1 MKSIVKWGIGAGVC
15 AAAAVCWYSFSGS
28 DEEIVTFRKAK
39 VVQDDF
45 VLRVQATGTLEP
57 EELVDVGAQVTGKIL
72 ELGRVINSP
81 AEGETYDP
89 AKHDPA
95 YCYTLNGQEVRG
107 YGYLLVKEAAAD
119 AQAAEEADT
128 LSEEETAVRELSVTE
143 LEKVLL
149 NGRIEDAEVDADG
162 NVWVG
167 KQAVSLMLVN
177 GKPVVNGNPQTGKL
191 VDYAAEVEENQLLA
205 RIDDELVKLSVERAE
220 ASVRQAK
227 SQLSQAKS
235 QLMQAESDVLKA
247 DASAQQAEAGLA
259 QAQANL
265 RQVEANVAQA
275 EVNKNKADRDLERAK
290 KLGVG
295 DALSQMDFDQY
306 LSSAENAG
314 ASLTSAKAQI
324 DTAKAQI
331 QSAEAQ
337 LASAK
342 VQQKSAQV
350 QVESAKAQV
359 ESAEAQV
366 VSANVQLKSE
376 KRNEE
381 YTLIVSPI
389 KGTVI
394 VRQANVGQT
403 VVSSMSAS
411 TLFLVAK
418 DLRKM
423 QIWSSVNEADIAKVR
438 SCREVRYT
446 VDALP
451 NESFTGTV
459 NKVRPNATM
468 ASNVVTYIVEVDI
481 ENSVDPK
488 TNMIKLL
495 PYMSANANFIVK
507 DVQGCLMV
515 QDAVFDFMPEE
526 KYMADGEA
534 EKLQQA
540 PAKRGPRP
548 EMPAGAEH
556 PKRPDFDDSFTPAIV
571 WKLNSDDKLEH
582 VRVLR
587 GESDGTR
594 SIVKPMPGQT
604 LDAGTE
610 FVTAI
615 MVQKKDAAQGGAPEG
630 NSPFGMKRPERRQ
643 RSAGG
648 ASPAGGAAGGGRPSG
663 PPM

>member
-1 MKSIVKWGIGAGVC
+1 MKSIIKWGIGAGVC
-15 AAAAVCWYSFSGS
+15 AAAVVCWYSFSGS
-28 DEEIVTFRKAK
+28 DEEVVSFRKTK

-81 AEGETYDP
+81 AEGEAYDET
-89 AKHDPA
+89 KHDPA
-95 YCYTLNGQEVRG
+95 YSYVLNGEKVSG
-107 YGYLLVKEAAAD
+107 YGYLLVKEKDTASTPTV
-119 AQAAEEADT
+119 AAEPRV
-128 LSEEETAVRELSVTE
+128 LSELDVR
-143 LEKVLL
+143 KVLL
-149 NGRIEDAEVDADG
+149 NGKIADATVDADD
-162 NVWVG
+162 NMWVG
-167 KQAVSLMLVN
+167 NQAVSLMLVN

-191 VDYAAEVEENQLLA
+191 VDYASEVEENQLLA

-220 ASVRQAK
+220 ASVHQAM
-227 SQLSQAKS
+227 SQLA
-235 QLMQAESDVLKA
+235 QAEADILRA
-247 DASAQQAEAGLA
+247 DATVQQSEAGLA

-275 EVNKNKADRDLERAK
+275 EVNKNKADRDLVRAE

-314 ASLTSAKAQI
+314 AALTSAKAQI

-331 QSAEAQ
+331 KSAEAQ

-342 VQQKSAQV
+342 VQKTSAQA
-350 QVESAKAQV
+350 QLDSAKAQL
-359 ESAEAQV
+359 

-381 YTLIVSPI
+381 YTQIVSPI

-451 NESFTGTV
+451 NESFKGTV

-488 TNMIKLL
+488 TKKLKLL

-507 DVQGCLMV
+507 DVQDCLMV
-515 QDAVFDFMPEE
+515 QDAAFDFMPVE

-534 EKLQQA
+534 EKLKAAPRRGAAGQA
-540 PAKRGPRP
+540 AFEDGYEPAMLWQLTDG
-548 EMPAGAEH
+548 
-556 PKRPDFDDSFTPAIV
+556 
-571 WKLNSDDKLEH
+571 DKLKH
-582 VRVLR
+582 VMVLR
-587 GESDGTR
+587 GESDGAR
-594 SIVKPMPGQT
+594 SMVKPMPGQT
-604 LDAGTE
+604 LDVGAE
-610 FVTAI
+610 FVTAMMI
-615 MVQKKDAAQGGAPEG
+615 QKKDDAQGGAPEG

-648 ASPAGGAAGGGRPSG
+648 AAPAGAAGGRPR
-663 PPM
+663 M

>member
-1 MKSIVKWGIGAGVC
+1 MKSIVKWGIGVGVC
-15 AAAAVCWYSFSGS
+15 ATAAVCWYSFSGS
-28 DEEIVTFRKAK
+28 DEEIITFRKAK

-45 VLRVQATGTLEP
+45 IMKVQATGTLEP

-81 AEGETYDP
+81 ADGEEYDET
-89 AKHDPA
+89 KHDPA
-95 YCYTLNGQEVRG
+95 YSYVLNGEEVSG
-107 YGYLLVKEAAAD
+107 YGYLLVKEKDSAAAPTTD
-119 AQAAEEADT
+119 AEP
-128 LSEEETAVRELSVTE
+128 RELSNLDVR
-143 LEKVLL
+143 KVLL
-149 NGRIEDAEVDADG
+149 NGRIEDVRVDADDSM
-162 NVWVG
+162 WVG
-167 KQAVSLMLVN
+167 NQAVSLMLVN

-191 VDYAAEVEENQLLA
+191 VDYDSEVEDNQLLA

-220 ASVRQAK
+220 ASVRQAM
-227 SQLSQAKS
+227 SQLA
-235 QLMQAESDVLKA
+235 
-247 DASAQQAEAGLA
+247 QAEADILRADATVQQSEASLA
-259 QAQANL
+259 QAHANL

-275 EVNKNKADRDLERAK
+275 EVNKNKADRDLARAE

-306 LSSAENAG
+306 LTSAENAG

-331 QSAEAQ
+331 KSAEAQ
-337 LASAK
+337 LESAK
-342 VQQKSAQV
+342 VQKTSAQA
-350 QVESAKAQV
+350 QLESAK
-359 ESAEAQV
+359 AQV

-438 SCREVRYT
+438 SCKEVRYT

-451 NESFTGTV
+451 NESFKGTV

-488 TNMIKLL
+488 TKKIKLM

-507 DVQGCLMV
+507 DVQGCMMV
-515 QDAVFDFMPEE
+515 QNGVFDFMPEE
-526 KYMADGEA
+526 KYMAEGEA
-534 EKLQQA
+534 VKLQQA

-548 EMPAGAEH
+548 DMAAAGAERPQMPAGAAG
-556 PKRPDFDDSFTPAIV
+556 RPERPAMDESFTPAVV
-571 WKLNSDDKLEH
+571 WKLNADNKLEH

-594 SIVKPMPGQT
+594 TIIKPMPGQT
-604 LDAGTE
+604 LEQGTE
-610 FVTAI
+610 FVTAVV
-615 MVQKKDAAQGGAPEG
+615 VQKKDAQPGATQGD
-630 NSPFGMKRPERRQ
+630 SPFGMKRPERRQ

-648 ASPAGGAAGGGRPSG
+648 AAVGGGAGGAGGGRPSG